1 MKIFSIAIFAAII
14 LSSCTSLKV
23 TSNFDKELDIS
34 KSKTYS
40 FYGWTEVND
49 MIDIDK
55 QVIEKAF
62 SNELSQR
69 GLTYQELGGDI
80 NILFFVVVDKEST
93 SNRHNSYF
101 GPYGY
106 AMPTWGWG
114 TGYGYGY
121 GSGNSSAGVPHS
133 ENQFY
138 KGTVVC
144 SAFDNTSKKLAW
156 QGVVVKAIK
165 KNNPKRADIPKIVE
179 KLMNNFPIPKV
190 VQQ

>member
-1 MKIFSIAIFAAII
+1 MKIISIALLAAII

-34 KSKTYS
+34 KSKTFS

-62 SNELSQR
+62 TNELNQR
-69 GLTYQELGGDI
+69 GLIYKELGGDI

-93 SNRHNSYF
+93 SNRYNSYF

-114 TGYGYGY
+114 VGYGYGY
-121 GSGNSSAGVPHS
+121 GNGNASAGVPHS

-179 KLMNNFPIPKV
+179 KLMNNFPIAKI
-190 VQQ
+190 QK